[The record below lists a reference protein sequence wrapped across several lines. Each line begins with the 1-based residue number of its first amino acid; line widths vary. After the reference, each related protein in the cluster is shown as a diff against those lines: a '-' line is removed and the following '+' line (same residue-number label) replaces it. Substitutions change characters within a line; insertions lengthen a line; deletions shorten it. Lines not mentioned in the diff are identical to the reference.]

1 MNSLANP
8 LLAKKRFDFI
18 SEAFEAD
25 KFAVFQ
31 MEGFESISRPF
42 RFVLTLV
49 SDDAS
54 VDFDMMLSHRASFA
68 IYGPDGSIRT
78 PYHGILAEFSQLH
91 RADGYVFYRAVLVPR
106 LWRLSL
112 SRTSEIYLDERPI
125 SETVRAILE
134 TGRLTSADYDFRLTG
149 AYRPRSFICQYQET
163 YLDFVSRWLEKE
175 GIYYYFD
182 HSGGADRL
190 IMIDDKIMHAG
201 ESLPATYRPDDALQ
215 TGLTADSVCD
225 FVRLQKPLPHEV
237 VLQDYNYRKAA
248 VQLKSSAIVSESGIG
263 EIMLY
268 GENFRDQQE
277 GDRYAKLRAQEL
289 ICTANMYAGK
299 GTVLGLRSGYFFNL
313 THHYRDDFNG
323 RYLVTE
329 VRHEG
334 SQAGALLSAVSG
346 PRSEDACGG
355 EIVYRNSFRAIPGA
369 RQFRPERVTARPR
382 MAGIMNATIDSEGS
396 GEYAD
401 LDEHGQYKVQFPFD
415 KTSKAP
421 NKGSARVRMAT
432 PYMDAEHGMHFPLH
446 KGAEV
451 LLSFIDGDPDQP
463 VIVGSLANSE
473 NPNVVTNLNAD
484 VYGIRTPGKI
494 SLHVGEHAKSP
505 NGTGMELGPHG
516 TTWKTAGSREVWTC
530 GATNTYSLGPNV
542 TLRAGP
548 KVEIGASSG
557 LEVELAEKVSYE
569 NEAEIRWKGGRV
581 FECGGEELNLKSDY
595 QMKGTN
601 TVTISAGL
609 NAAHRA
615 AFDLAKKSVMKAAII
630 SGLAHIG
637 TAAASCTSVGV
648 RDRQTGSTGKLAPD
662 DKVGEAV
669 PMPST
674 GLSIGAAFATK
685 IALSKAAGA
694 FATADTAGAY
704 ASQIKA
710 DERGIELTT
719 KASAGQDKSR
729 IDIQPPR
736 VNVEAASA
744 FTMRVTP
751 PRDASAAST
760 SASVAYTRQIR
771 ADAAGIALSVT
782 DNAEQE
788 NTIDLQAP
796 KVVVNAPSTLDMKS
810 RDITCFAGDRFRAK
824 GRAVHILGAGGEV
837 QIVST
842 DGVGISADGQVRITG
857 TDNVCVNGKAIRLG

>member
-18 SEAFEAD
+18 SEAFDAD

-49 SDDAS
+49 SEDAS

-91 RADGYVFYRAVLVPR
+91 RADRYVFYRAVLVPR

-112 SRTSEIYLDERPI
+112 SRISEIYLDERPI

-149 AYRPRSFICQYQET
+149 AYRARSFICQYQET

-190 IMIDDKIMHAG
+190 IMIDDKIMHAR
-201 ESLPATYRPDDALQ
+201 ESLAATYRPDDALQ

-225 FVRLQKPLPHEV
+225 FVCLQKPLPHEV

-289 ICTANMYAGK
+289 ICGANVYAGK
-299 GTVLGLRSGYFFNL
+299 GTVPGLRSGYFFNL

-323 RYLVTE
+323 CYLVTE

-346 PRSEDACGG
+346 HGREGAHGR
-355 EIVYRNSFRAIPGA
+355 EIVYRNSFGAIPSA

-382 MAGIMNATIDSEGS
+382 MAGTMNATIDSEGS

-401 LDEHGQYKVQFPFD
+401 LDEYGQYKVQFPFD
-415 KTSKAP
+415 KTDKAP
-421 NKGSARVRMAT
+421 NKGSTRVRMAT
-432 PYMDAEHGMHFPLH
+432 PYMGAEHGMHFPLH

-473 NPNVVTNLNAD
+473 NANVVTNANAD
-484 VYGIRTPGKI
+484 ECRLQTPTGGSLSLGSTRTI
-494 SLHVGEHAKSP
+494 LQ
-505 NGTGMELGPHG
+505 T
-516 TTWKTAGSREVWTC
+516 GSRDFITY
-530 GATNTYSLGPNV
+530 GATNIYS
-542 TLRAGP
+542 AGP
-548 KVEIGASSG
+548 DITVRGGPKLTMDATCGFDLSLSEGVR
-557 LEVELAEKVSYE
+557 YD
-569 NEAEIRWKGGRV
+569 NEAQIHWKGGRT
-581 FECGGEELNLKSDY
+581 FECGGEELNLKSQY
-595 QMKGTN
+595 QVSGSER
-601 TVTISAGL
+601 VTINAGL
-609 NAAHRA
+609 YSVHGAE
-615 AFDLAKKSVMKAAII
+615 FDKAKKNLLTA
-630 SGLAHIG
+630 
-637 TAAASCTSVGV
+637 TAASAAVNLAVAAGSCAAVGA
-648 RDRQTGSTGKLAPD
+648 RDSKTGWSGKLTKA
-662 DKVGEAV
+662 DKWGQAV
-669 PMPST
+669 PMV
-674 GLSIGAAFATK
+674 LSAGSVAAAFLTRET
-685 IALSKAAGA
+685 LSRAAGA
-694 FATADTAGAY
+694 FAAADANAAY
-704 ASQIKA
+704 TSQIKA
-710 DERGIELTT
+710 DNTGIEL
-719 KASAGQDKSR
+719 AAGDSAGQNKSR
-729 IDIQPPR
+729 IDIQPPM
-736 VNVEAASA
+736 VNVEAMSRLNMASGNINCVA
-744 FTMRVTP
+744 TESFKAKGGSVNIVGTDGEAHIISNERV
-751 PRDASAAST
+751 
-760 SASVAYTRQIR
+760 VI
-771 ADAAGIALSVT
+771 G
-782 DNAEQE
+782 
-788 NTIDLQAP
+788 
-796 KVVVNAPSTLDMKS
+796 
-810 RDITCFAGDRFRAK
+810 GDRVDIAATNGEMRIT
-824 GRAVHILGAGGEV
+824 AVDTVYVTG
-837 QIVST
+837 S
-842 DGVGISADGQVRITG
+842 QVR
-857 TDNVCVNGKAIRLG
+857 LG